1 MNLIFLKSFL
11 ELAIK
16 EQAYLKIDYVDR
28 KLKITKDR
36 TIKPLILK
44 EDGTLISEDKEGVK
58 QFVLEG
64 IQKIKIYE
72 PEMQTQEHQV

>member
-64 IQKIKIYE
+64 IQKIERI
-72 PEMQTQEHQV
+72 TDVNNTN

>member
-28 KLKITKDR
+28 KMKITKDR